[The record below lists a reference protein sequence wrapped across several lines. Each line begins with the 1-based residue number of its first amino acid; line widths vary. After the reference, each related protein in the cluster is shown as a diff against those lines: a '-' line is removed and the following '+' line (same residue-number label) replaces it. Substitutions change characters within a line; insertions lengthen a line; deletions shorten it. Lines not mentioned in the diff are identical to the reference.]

1 MGVAGA
7 AGLPLRT
14 FPSRLSCDRDAPH
27 LHPPGAGTE
36 NRMEF
41 VFMEL
46 FQNYTQVRTVS
57 SRSLEEFT
65 MNRCQSQPIAWKVI
79 FEIFKDVCVCYFS
92 VKSMR
97 YGYQTYIHF

>member
-7 AGLPLRT
+7 AGLPLCT
-14 FPSRLSCDRDAPH
+14 FPSRHSWDRDAPH
-27 LHPPGAGTE
+27 PQPPGAGTE

-46 FQNYTQVRTVS
+46 FQDYTQVRTVN
-57 SRSLEEFT
+57 SRSLAEFT
-65 MNRCQSQPIAWKVI
+65 MNRCQSQHIAWKVI

-97 YGYQTYIHF
+97 YGYQTYIRI